1 MKKVMLLAAA
11 LLAVALINP
20 NPASAQDAGTPS
32 DGSNAVGPTATPQAL
47 ASGTNCGGLASA
59 GEPSCQQ
66 WVALTRCL
74 AGEAAAQNATCTDL
88 SGRAQEA
95 ARRAI
100 VVCRGQ
106 DAQLAAL
113 RTQLATVTGERD
125 ACLQRERNPSR
136 REAPAGS
143 RSVRLPNC
151 LGSADLY
158 CRAGG
163 RVLMGE
169 ACRASRGS
177 LQAAWCTCAPGYRIV
192 RTPESFGRA
201 HERLTAGWLCA
212 AVLPGGGGVLM
223 PSNAEIERMVRDH
236 ETRLTTLESQ
246 IRDLCTVQVV
256 PDGGSEPEPR
266 VSCAA
271 LRVLI
276 DRARE
281 AAGTGDAPD
290 LTQIRADITALQEW
304 RRGMDRR
311 MEGAEGVLRVHLC
324 NLPAG
329 QVATVENCRPA
340 TGGGN
345 LVGGRTR
352 AFRLRPFAG
361 YEYGTTSGVSTHM
374 AVAGAQGR
382 VSMSNS
388 LELSLELSAMGG
400 RFAAHQ
406 IESAVGWRAG
416 VSLGYRFRLA
426 GNVASFDIG
435 YLARMFNDTGVRTGA
450 ATPGN
455 RFGDWLG
462 TVHTGQLGLAVELGA
477 GFGLAGHVALGAGE
491 VMVGTNRPNEF
502 QSRSGIAFFGGLDFV
517 YNL

>member
-1 MKKVMLLAAA
+1 MKKFLILAAA
-11 LLAVALINP
+11 LLAVALFNP
-20 NPASAQDAGTPS
+20 SPASAQTDAGIPS
-32 DGSNAVGPTATPQAL
+32 DGSGAVGPTATPQAL
-47 ASGTNCGGLASA
+47 AGTECGPHA
-59 GEPSCQQ
+59 PSNDLFSCPQ
-66 WVALTRCL
+66 WTVLVRCL
-74 AGEAAAQNATCTDL
+74 AGAAAAQTATCTDL

-100 VVCRGQ
+100 VACRGQ
-106 DAQLAAL
+106 STELATL

-256 PDGGSEPEPR
+256 PDGGSEPESR

-271 LRVLI
+271 IRAQI

-340 TGGGN
+340 TGGGGN
-345 LVGGRTR
+345 RRPVIHAVRLGVEGSFRFSGHLTPFGTVGYGVVLPVGGSDNLLLGIDGILGSYGATGTG
-352 AFRLRPFAG
+352 AIWGFALRFGWEHA
-361 YEYGTTSGVSTHM
+361 VSP
-374 AVAGAQGR
+374 A
-382 VSMSNS
+382 
-388 LELSLELSAMGG
+388 
-400 RFAAHQ
+400 
-406 IESAVGWRAG
+406 
-416 VSLGYRFRLA
+416 VSLGLGSRFVLFQDFGNQNRTEEAIGNYRGFSVTV
-426 GNVASFDIG
+426 GP
-435 YLARMFNDTGVRTGA
+435 T
-450 ATPGN
+450 AT
-455 RFGDWLG
+455 FG
-462 TVHTGQLGLAVELGA
+462 LGA
-477 GFGLAGHVALGAGE
+477 GFTFQVSAGIGYHRSVVFHPERGSSEPGSWGANLGAVLE
-491 VMVGTNRPNEF
+491 RRF
-502 QSRSGIAFFGGLDFV
+502 
-517 YNL
+517 

>member
-1 MKKVMLLAAA
+1 MKKIVILAAA
-11 LLAVALINP
+11 MLAVALINP
-20 NPASAQDAGTPS
+20 RPASAQQTDAGTPS
-32 DGSNAVGPTATPQAL
+32 DGSAVSPPATPQAL
-47 ASGTNCGGLASA
+47 ASGTGCVAPA

-66 WVALTRCL
+66 WVVLTRCL
-74 AGEAAAQNATCTDL
+74 ASEAAAQAATCTDL

-100 VVCRGQ
+100 VACRGQ
-106 DAQLAAL
+106 SAELAAL
-113 RTQLATVTGERD
+113 RTQLATVIGERD
-125 ACLQRERNPSR
+125 ACLQRESNPSR
-136 REAPAGS
+136 REVPAGS

-151 LGSADLY
+151 LGSSGLY

-177 LQAAWCTCAPGYRIV
+177 LQTAWCACAPGYRV
-192 RTPESFGRA
+192 VATPRTFGSTG
-201 HERLTAGWLCA
+201 ERLTAGWLCA
-212 AVLPGGGGVLM
+212 AVLPGGGVLM
-223 PSNAEIERMVRDH
+223 PSNTEIERMVRDH

-256 PDGGSEPEPR
+256 PDGGSEPESR

-290 LTQIRADITALQEW
+290 LTEIRSQIVALEAIVADHRRQIGGLQSVV
-304 RRGMDRR
+304 
-311 MEGAEGVLRVHLC
+311 GVSLC

-340 TGGGN
+340 TGGGHI
-345 LVGGRTR
+345 VGGRTR

-502 QSRSGIAFFGGLDFV
+502 QSRSGFSFFGGLDFV

>member
-1 MKKVMLLAAA
+1 MKKIVILAAA
-11 LLAVALINP
+11 MLAVALFNR
-20 NPASAQDAGTPS
+20 PASAQTDAGTPS
-32 DGSNAVGPTATPQAL
+32 DGSAVSLTATPQAL
-47 ASGTNCGGLASA
+47 ASGTSCVVPAS
-59 GEPSCQQ
+59 ELTCPQ
-66 WVALTRCL
+66 WTVLVRCL
-74 AGEAAAQNATCTDL
+74 AGAAAAQTATCTDL
-88 SGRAQEA
+88 SDRAQEA

-100 VVCRGQ
+100 LACRGQ
-106 DAQLAAL
+106 SAELATL
-113 RTQLATVTGERD
+113 RAQLATVTGERD
-125 ACLQRERNPSR
+125 ACLQRESNPSR
-136 REAPAGS
+136 REVPAGS

-151 LGSADLY
+151 LGSSGLY

-177 LQAAWCTCAPGYRIV
+177 LQTAWCACAPGYRIV

-212 AVLPGGGGVLM
+212 AVLPGGGVLM

-256 PDGGSEPEPR
+256 PDGGSESEPR
-266 VSCAA
+266 VSCAG

-290 LTQIRADITALQEW
+290 LTEIRSQIVALEAIVADH
-304 RRGMDRR
+304 RRQIG
-311 MEGAEGVLRVHLC
+311 GIQSVLAVPLC
-324 NLPAG
+324 GLRPG
-329 QVATVENCRPA
+329 EIATVENCRPA
-340 TGGGN
+340 TGGGHI
-345 LVGGRTR
+345 VGGRTR

-491 VMVGTNRPNEF
+491 VMIGTDRPNEF